1 MKVYLKEELFKF
13 FSIFKGNVELTSSDE
28 SYFLR
33 WARTLQTVVW
43 VWKWSSKSLVLYTCY
58 KHYSYMVI
66 LWEIYVALCFG
77 LKINKEE

>member
-33 WARTLQTVVW
+33 
-43 VWKWSSKSLVLYTCY
+43 
-58 KHYSYMVI
+58 
-66 LWEIYVALCFG
+66 
-77 LKINKEE
+77 